1 MPIFTRIAGTFPVP
15 VIFLKLDTALK
26 PMFKIIAAAVTLAAP
41 IAATSTPA
49 FAASPAQNIVI
60 NGQVQDYGPLAALIG
75 TWKTVPSKGVDVAPG
90 QTGSDVGKGGKAVSP
105 FYEIITFTPN
115 IPVTNNSVQNLIS
128 VSYHQAVYRTTN
140 NHHFHDQI
148 GYLTYDQTNHL
159 VYDTFCLPR
168 AVCVVAEGRPGR
180 TMTLTTKSQGIAQ
193 TQYMVHNDSTN
204 FVRIILT
211 VSGNTLK
218 YKYETH
224 LFVYGKP
231 FDHTDEDT
239 LTKVSG

>member
-1 MPIFTRIAGTFPVP
+1 
-15 VIFLKLDTALK
+15 
-26 PMFKIIAAAVTLAAP
+26 MFKVIAAAVALAAP

-49 FAASPAQNIVI
+49 LAATPAKGIII

-75 TWKTVPSKGVDVAPG
+75 TWKTTPSNGVDVAPG
-90 QTGSDVGKGGKAVSP
+90 QTGSDVGKDGKAVSP
-105 FYEIITFTPN
+105 FYETITFTPN
-115 IPVTNNSVQNLIS
+115 IPVTSNSDQNLVS
-128 VSYHQAVYRTTN
+128 VFYHQAVYRTTN

-148 GYLTYDQTNHL
+148 GYLTYDQANHM

-168 AVCVVAEGRPGR
+168 AVCVVAEGRPGS
-180 TMTLTTKSQGIAQ
+180 TMTLTTKGQGIAQ
-193 TQYMVHNDSTN
+193 TQYLVHKDSTN
-204 FVRIILT
+204 AVQITLAA
-211 VSGNTLK
+211 SGNTLK

-239 LTKVSG
+239 LTKVSD

>member
-1 MPIFTRIAGTFPVP
+1 
-15 VIFLKLDTALK
+15 
-26 PMFKIIAAAVTLAAP
+26 MFKVIAAAAAFAAP

-49 FAASPAQNIVI
+49 LAATPAQSFII
-60 NGQVQDYGPLAALIG
+60 NGQEQDYGPLAALIG
-75 TWKTVPSKGVDVAPG
+75 TWKTVPSTGLDIAPG

-115 IPVTNNSVQNLIS
+115 IPATNNSVQNLIS
-128 VSYHQAVYRTTN
+128 VFYHQAVYRTTN

-148 GYLTYDQTNHL
+148 GYLTWDKANNL
-159 VYDTFCLPR
+159 IYDTFCIPR
-168 AVCVVAEGRPGR
+168 AVCVVAEGRPGS

-204 FVRIILT
+204 AVKITLA
-211 VSGNTLK
+211 VSGNRLK

>member
-1 MPIFTRIAGTFPVP
+1 
-15 VIFLKLDTALK
+15 
-26 PMFKIIAAAVTLAAP
+26 MFKVIAAAAFAAP

-49 FAASPAQNIVI
+49 IAATPAHNIII

-75 TWKTVPSKGVDVAPG
+75 TWKTIPSKGLDVAPG
-90 QTGSDVGKGGKAVSP
+90 QTGSQVGKGGKAVSP
-105 FYEIITFTPN
+105 FYETITFTPS
-115 IPVTNNSVQNLIS
+115 IPVTNDSVQNLVS
-128 VSYHQAVYRTTN
+128 VFYHQAVYRTTN

-148 GYLTYDQTNHL
+148 GYLTWDKTNNL
-159 VYDTFCLPR
+159 VYDTFCIPR
-168 AVCVVAEGRPGR
+168 AVCVVAEGRPGS

-193 TQYMVHNDSTN
+193 TQYMVHNDSTKA
-204 FVRIILT
+204 VKITLA

-218 YKYETH
+218 LEYETH
-224 LFVYGKP
+224 LFVYGKS